1 MTKNGTFPI
10 HPGGWVP
17 APPHLYLL
25 FVAFRFDC
33 RIFGISF
40 VFRTFAGM
48 KEVAVGILVRK
59 KTVLAGQRRRT
70 VRYPLKWEFPGGK
83 IEPGETPVQALIR
96 ELREELSVECEP
108 GKRLLRQDWN
118 YGEQSYRVHYFL
130 VSSFKGEPANNT
142 FEQLAW
148 IAPADLLQMDIL
160 DGNREAVERLVGL
173 MKEEKL

>member
-1 MTKNGTFPI
+1 
-10 HPGGWVP
+10 
-17 APPHLYLL
+17 
-25 FVAFRFDC
+25 
-33 RIFGISF
+33 
-40 VFRTFAGM
+40 M
-48 KEVAVGILVRK
+48 KEVAVGILIRK

-96 ELREELSVECEP
+96 ELREELSIECEP
-108 GKRLLRQDWN
+108 GKRLLRQDWD

-130 VSSFKGEPANNT
+130 VSSFKGEPINNT

-160 DGNREAVERLVGL
+160 DGNRKAVERLVGL
-173 MKEEKL
+173 MKEGKL